1 MAFRSVKVGLRDE
14 LMTLP
19 TLRYNSATSIEQA
32 LLKRRSV
39 REFRHVPL
47 ALDDL
52 GQLLW
57 AVQGSTNRAGFRTA
71 PSAGALYPLEAYAVA
86 GNVQGLTAGL
96 YHYIPNGHA
105 LRRIAD
111 WDKRRALGH
120 ATYDEP
126 SIVEAP
132 AILALCAVYE
142 RVTGKYGERGLR
154 YVHMEAGHAA
164 QNVYLQ
170 ALSLQLGT
178 VVLGAFDDRNVS
190 DVLNLNGRETPLYLM
205 PVGKPR

>member
-1 MAFRSVKVGLRDE
+1 MVFRSMKVGLCDE
-14 LMTLP
+14 PMTLP
-19 TLRYNSATSIEQA
+19 KLRYQSVTSIEQA

-39 REFRHVPL
+39 REFRGMPL
-47 ALDDL
+47 SLDDL

-57 AVQGSTNRAGFRTA
+57 AAQGVTDRAGFRTS
-71 PSAGALYPLEAYAVA
+71 PSAGALYPLEVYAVT
-86 GNVQGLTAGL
+86 GDVQGLSAGL
-96 YHYIPNGHA
+96 YHYIARGHA

-111 WDKRRALGH
+111 WDKRQALARA
-120 ATYDEP
+120 AYDQP
-126 SIVEAP
+126 PIAEAP

-142 RVTGKYGERGLR
+142 RVTGKYGDRGLR

-178 VVLGAFDDRNVS
+178 VVLGAFDDRDVKG
-190 DVLNLNGRETPLYLM
+190 VLNLNGRETPLYLM
-205 PVGKPR
+205 PVGSIR